1 MQKQGLEGFIRVT
14 EAPPHQELEKVAKT
28 IDVEG
33 ILEATIQAAIEL
45 SANKAYRTQGGQ
57 DPLFREIAK
66 MLLEYGFVYPR
77 PPAIPKNRVG
87 FIIAIFEGL

>member
-1 MQKQGLEGFIRVT
+1 MHKLGLKGFIKV
-14 EAPPHQELEKVAKT
+14 AKPPPHQELDKVART
-28 IDVEG
+28 IDVDD